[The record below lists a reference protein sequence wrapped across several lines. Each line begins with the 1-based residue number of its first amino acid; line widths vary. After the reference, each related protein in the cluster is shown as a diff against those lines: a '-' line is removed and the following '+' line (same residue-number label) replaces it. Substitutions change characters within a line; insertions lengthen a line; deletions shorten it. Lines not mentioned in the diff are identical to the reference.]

1 MIFDASNQP
10 IMIIINT
17 NRIVDLTIKGV
28 LIIFIIAVAL
38 PVRIINSLPPFPLKG
53 KAIGIGIFCL
63 LLLLV
68 GVQNANAQRFKK
80 FLNTYQIG
88 LEGSF
93 GIKSFTV
100 SSDIKEINDLYV
112 VGEGG
117 TIGIIWGSNAV
128 VGKIRQGYY
137 YSASSVAHTVDE
149 IRSALAFN
157 FYPNY
162 LFNPES
168 SFRPYVVMG
177 AERSNFHMHGYYDRN
192 DESVRNHSRSED
204 PYLGKI
210 STIQVSIGGGIEYR
224 IKNPGHFV
232 ALFGEA
238 KYGKAVTSSS
248 NNPLFEQ
255 TRLSG
260 QLLVSVGVGFGYYR

>member
-1 MIFDASNQP
+1 MYQTNR
-10 IMIIINT
+10 IMIIINNDRLT
-17 NRIVDLTIKGV
+17 DHVIKIFLVLFIV
-28 LIIFIIAVAL
+28 AVAL
-38 PVRIINSLPPFPLKG
+38 PIRIFNFLVEFRFKNMMTV
-53 KAIGIGIFCL
+53 GIFCL
-63 LLLLV
+63 LFI
-68 GVQNANAQRFKK
+68 GGQNANAQSFKK

-100 SSDIKEINDLYV
+100 SSDIREINNLHV
-112 VGEGG
+112 LGEGG
-117 TIGIIWGSNAV
+117 TVGIIWGANAV

-149 IRSALAFN
+149 IRSSLTLN

-168 SFRPYVVMG
+168 SFRPYMLMS
-177 AERSNFHMHGYYDRN
+177 AERSNFHMHGYYDHN
-192 DESVRNHSRSED
+192 DESVKNHSQSQD

-210 STIQVSIGGGIEYR
+210 STIQVSIGAGIEYR
-224 IKNPGHFV
+224 IKTPGHFV

-238 KYGKAVTSSS
+238 KYGKAVTSST

-260 QLLVSVGVGFGYYR
+260 QFLMSVGVGFGYYR